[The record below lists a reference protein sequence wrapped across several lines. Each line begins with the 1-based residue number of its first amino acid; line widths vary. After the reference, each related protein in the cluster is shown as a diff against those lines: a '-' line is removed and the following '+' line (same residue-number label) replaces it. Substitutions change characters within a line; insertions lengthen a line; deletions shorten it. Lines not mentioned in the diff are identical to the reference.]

1 MGNSPDYWKRVP
13 TTAEAIFG
21 IELPYRPPKGRLAAF
36 LWRQRLLL
44 ECTFGLS
51 VLEPWEKVLTRTSP
65 RPLVRTFPV

>member
-21 IELPYRPPKGRLAAF
+21 IELPYRPPKGRVAAF

-44 ECTFGLS
+44 ETTFGLS

-65 RPLVRTFPV
+65 CLLARTFPV